1 VPRPLQVAA
10 DVAVTHEAVE
20 TARRLA
26 TGKLDPALAQGELEA
41 LAQLARRLGAR
52 VDFEAVRPPFL
63 AAVRGLFEKALA
75 GRREAALQVA
85 DLITLAARLGMYLD
99 LWTMQNTLWSVV
111 RSDTW
116 PHDVEA
122 LARLAHALWFD
133 EVVLLGRAEAARTR
147 ASA

>member
-1 VPRPLQVAA
+1 MRSRSSRGGSERAS
-10 DVAVTHEAVE
+10 
-20 TARRLA
+20 
-26 TGKLDPALAQGELEA
+26 QGELDA

-52 VDFEAVRPPFL
+52 IDFEAVRPTFV

-85 DLITLAARLGMYLD
+85 DLITLAMRLGMHLD
-99 LWTMQNTLWSVV
+99 LWTMQNTLWGVV

-133 EVVLLGRAEAARTR
+133 ESVLLGRAEAARRTR